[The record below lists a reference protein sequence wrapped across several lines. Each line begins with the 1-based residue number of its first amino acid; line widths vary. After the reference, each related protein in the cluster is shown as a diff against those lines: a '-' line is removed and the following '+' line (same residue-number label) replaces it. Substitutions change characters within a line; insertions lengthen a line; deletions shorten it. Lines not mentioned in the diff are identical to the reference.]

1 MRLKKERISALAET
15 LVDRLT
21 GQQIIRTES
30 SKGDIAAGV
39 EQIITDELSVEDR
52 LDDDVRKLLDQYQA
66 QINKGQADERTL
78 FLMIK
83 KQLAKE
89 KGVIL

>member
-21 GQQIIRTES
+21 GQQIIRTEA